1 MYTTG
6 SDFRACPSVPA
17 MCYSVGGEGSKS
29 SIERLRRRSSILG
42 REGYSEIEKVQQ
54 INGTVDCTVSSAK

>member
-17 MCYSVGGEGSKS
+17 MCYSVGGEGSMS
-29 SIERLRRRSSILG
+29 AIEKR

-54 INGTVDCTVSSAK
+54 INGTVDCTVFSAK